1 MYHDHG
7 ENDRL
12 DYQPQP
18 AKLTAWQ
25 MLMIRLGVTRR
36 NRLDARQQ
44 AAAQRS
50 LSFYVDRAMSALSRI
65 GGGK

>member
-36 NRLDARQQ
+36 NRRDAQKTAREIAEQ
-44 AAAQRS
+44 ATGP
-50 LSFYVDRAMSALSRI
+50 LSKI
-65 GGGK
+65 GGGR

>member
-36 NRLDARQQ
+36 NRRDSQVKTAREIAEQ
-44 AAAQRS
+44 AVCP
-50 LSFYVDRAMSALSRI
+50 LSKI
-65 GGGK
+65 GGGR